1 MTQCEK
7 EQKLKL
13 GSLYRNKKNHF
24 CLHISASPH
33 HLKLQYKWKR
43 AVFKQNTVGAL
54 LSLWL
59 LDNR

>member
-7 EQKLKL
+7 EQKVKL
-13 GSLYRNKKNHF
+13 GSLHRNKKNTSVYTF
-24 CLHISASPH
+24 LQVHI
-33 HLKLQYKWKR
+33 KLQYKRKR